1 MGQWWTWELSRATLL
16 IFILIMEELLCR
28 LFNYADGQVNV
39 NLVLLKQNRGANA
52 LNAQCFATRL
62 NTLIHV
68 QWTRFH
74 ERAALLRLKVSLSH
88 YKMH

>member
-1 MGQWWTWELSRATLL
+1 MVDMGIIPGHA
-16 IFILIMEELLCR
+16 FDFHFDYGEELLCR